1 MRCPF
6 CKALDTRVID
16 SRVIE
21 DSKVIKRRR
30 VCDECGS
37 RFNTYERIETIP
49 IVVIKNN
56 GTKELFEK
64 EKIIKGIVKAINKR
78 PLTYEDAAHIAN
90 EIEEYIKLNDLYE
103 IKSKEIGSLVMEK
116 LKKLDQV
123 SYVRFASVYKKFA
136 DAEDFIE
143 LLREF
148 DKKKE
153 ES

>member
-6 CKALDTRVID
+6 CKATDTKVID

-21 DSKVIKRRR
+21 EGKVIKRRR
-30 VCDECGS
+30 ACDECGS
-37 RFNTYERIETIP
+37 RFNTYERIENIP

-56 GTKELFEK
+56 GSKELFEK

-78 PLTYEDAAHIAN
+78 PLTYDDALKIAN
-90 EIEEYIKLNDLYE
+90 EIEDYIKAKERYE
-103 IKSKEIGSLVMEK
+103 ISSKDIGNLVIDA
-116 LKKLDQV
+116 LKRLDQV

-143 LLREF
+143 LLKEF
-148 DKKKE
+148 HNKGR
-153 ES
+153 

>member
-6 CKALDTRVID
+6 CKAADTRVID

-21 DSKVIKRRR
+21 DGKVIKRRR

-37 RFNTYERIETIP
+37 RFNTYERIENIP

-56 GTKELFEK
+56 GAKELFEK
-64 EKIIKGIVKAINKR
+64 EKVIKGIVKAINKR
-78 PLTYEDAAHIAN
+78 PLTYDDAQKIAN
-90 EIEEYIKLNDLYE
+90 DIEDYIKAKELYE
-103 IKSKEIGSLVMEK
+103 ISSKEIGNLVIDA

-143 LLREF
+143 LLKEF
-148 DKKKE
+148 NNVK
-153 ES
+153 

>member
-21 DSKVIKRRR
+21 DGKVIKRRR

-56 GTKELFEK
+56 GSKELFEK

-78 PLTYEDAAHIAN
+78 PLTYEDAAKIAN

-148 DKKKE
+148 DKKR
-153 ES
+153 